1 VVLAVILIALG
12 AAALVAGADAVTRGV
27 CKSAFAAGTSP
38 SSVGLAFLGL
48 EIGPLVILALAAA
61 RGDASIAAGIALGS
75 AAYLVAAGLGA
86 GLMMLRRSVP
96 SPPAI
101 AVVLPGIP
109 LLAAGIAVGD
119 GLVNRIEGV
128 GLVVMFGIFLA
139 VMGLDGAVPAA
150 RGEELRRGSSRG
162 LRVPALLLCAAG
174 VVAAVVGA
182 EVLLGGGE
190 RLLVHTGL
198 SAGFVGAALLGPL
211 SALGGL
217 RDVLPVA
224 PPATRSRTGPSPE
237 EIEPAAQAYATLAC
251 LGAGGLGLA
260 ALVHPLRIDGAAQFA
275 AVAAAAVYV
284 PTAVAFLARGRA
296 GPVAGLLG
304 VVLAVVWVLVAVHV

>member
-1 VVLAVILIALG
+1 MVLAVILVALG
-12 AAALVAGADAVTRGV
+12 AAALVVGSEAVTRGV
-27 CKSAFAAGTSP
+27 CKSAFAAGASP

-48 EIGPLVILALAAA
+48 EVGPVVILALAAA
-61 RGDASIAAGIALGS
+61 RNDPSFAAGIALGS
-75 AAYLVAAGLGA
+75 SAYLVAAGLGA
-86 GLMMLRRSVP
+86 GLMMQRRPVP
-96 SPPAI
+96 SPPVI

-128 GLVVMFGIFLA
+128 GLLVMFGIYLG
-139 VMGLDGAVPAA
+139 VMGLEGVVSEAH
-150 RGEELRRGSSRG
+150 GQQLRRASSRG
-162 LRVPALLLCAAG
+162 LRVPALLLCGVG
-174 VVAAVVGA
+174 VVAVVVGA

-211 SALGGL
+211 SAIGGL
-217 RDVLPVA
+217 RGVLPVPA
-224 PPATRSRTGPSPE
+224 SPPGRPASPE
-237 EIEPAAQAYATLAC
+237 EIEPAAQGYATLAC

-260 ALVHPLRIDGAAQFA
+260 ALIHPLRVDGAAQFA

-284 PTAVAFLARGRA
+284 PSAVAFLARGRA
-296 GPVAGLLG
+296 GPLAGLFA
-304 VVLAVVWVLVAVHV
+304 VVLAVIWVLVAVHF